1 MSANIIMETKQLC
14 FNYPDGTPALKD
26 LSIQIQKGK
35 TTGILGGN
43 GAGKST
49 LFLNLNGILKPT
61 SGQVYHKNL
70 PISYSSKSLN
80 QLRQSVGIVF
90 QDPDTQLFSASVYQ
104 DVSFGVVNLGIP
116 ESEAHLRT
124 ENALKRTGTYELR
137 QKPTHSLS
145 YGQKKRVALA
155 GIIAMEPEILILDEP
170 TAGLDPQ
177 GVSEIMQLIREL
189 QQDLGIAIIIATH
202 DMDLVPMYCDYIYLL
217 NQGEIV
223 GCGSPDEIFNQPSLL
238 RQIHLRLPRIGH
250 LMELGG
256 STMSANIIMETKQL
270 CFNYPDGTPAL
281 KDLSIQIQK
290 GKTTGIL
297 GGNGAGKSTLFLNL
311 NGILKPTSGQVYH
324 KNLPISY
331 SSKSLNQ
338 LRQSVGIVF
347 QDPDTQLFSA
357 SVYQD
362 VSFGVVNLGI
372 PESEAHLRTENALK
386 RTGTYELRQ
395 KPTHSLS
402 YGQKKRVALAGIIA
416 MEPEILI
423 LDEPTAG
430 LDPQGVSEIMQL
442 IRELQQD
449 LGIAIII
456 ATHDMDLVP
465 MYCDYIYLLNQ
476 GEIVGCGSPDEIFNQ
491 PSLLRQIHLRLPR
504 IGHLMELLKTK
515 DGFPIEDLPVSIS
528 HARKELSRI
537 FHLK

>member
-49 LFLNLNGILKPT
+49 LFLNLNGILRPT

-155 GIIAMEPEILILDEP
+155 GIIAMEPEVLILDEP

-189 QQDLGIAIIIATH
+189 QQDLGVAI
-202 DMDLVPMYCDYIYLL
+202 L
-217 NQGEIV
+217 
-223 GCGSPDEIFNQPSLL
+223 
-238 RQIHLRLPRIGH
+238 
-250 LMELGG
+250 
-256 STMSANIIMETKQL
+256 
-270 CFNYPDGTPAL
+270 
-281 KDLSIQIQK
+281 
-290 GKTTGIL
+290 
-297 GGNGAGKSTLFLNL
+297 
-311 NGILKPTSGQVYH
+311 
-324 KNLPISY
+324 
-331 SSKSLNQ
+331 
-338 LRQSVGIVF
+338 
-347 QDPDTQLFSA
+347 
-357 SVYQD
+357 
-362 VSFGVVNLGI
+362 
-372 PESEAHLRTENALK
+372 
-386 RTGTYELRQ
+386 
-395 KPTHSLS
+395 
-402 YGQKKRVALAGIIA
+402 
-416 MEPEILI
+416 
-423 LDEPTAG
+423 
-430 LDPQGVSEIMQL
+430 
-442 IRELQQD
+442 
-449 LGIAIII
+449 I

-515 DGFPIEDLPVSIS
+515 DGFPIKDLPVSIS

>member
-1 MSANIIMETKQLC
+1 MSANIIMETRQLC

-49 LFLNLNGILKPT
+49 LFLNLNGILRPT

-155 GIIAMEPEILILDEP
+155 GIIAMEPE
-170 TAGLDPQ
+170 
-177 GVSEIMQLIREL
+177 V
-189 QQDLGIAIIIATH
+189 
-202 DMDLVPMYCDYIYLL
+202 
-217 NQGEIV
+217 
-223 GCGSPDEIFNQPSLL
+223 
-238 RQIHLRLPRIGH
+238 
-250 LMELGG
+250 
-256 STMSANIIMETKQL
+256 
-270 CFNYPDGTPAL
+270 
-281 KDLSIQIQK
+281 
-290 GKTTGIL
+290 
-297 GGNGAGKSTLFLNL
+297 
-311 NGILKPTSGQVYH
+311 
-324 KNLPISY
+324 
-331 SSKSLNQ
+331 
-338 LRQSVGIVF
+338 
-347 QDPDTQLFSA
+347 
-357 SVYQD
+357 
-362 VSFGVVNLGI
+362 
-372 PESEAHLRTENALK
+372 
-386 RTGTYELRQ
+386 
-395 KPTHSLS
+395 
-402 YGQKKRVALAGIIA
+402 
-416 MEPEILI
+416 LI

-504 IGHLMELLKTK
+504 IGHLMELLKAK

>member
-155 GIIAMEPEILILDEP
+155 GIIAMEPE
-170 TAGLDPQ
+170 
-177 GVSEIMQLIREL
+177 V
-189 QQDLGIAIIIATH
+189 
-202 DMDLVPMYCDYIYLL
+202 
-217 NQGEIV
+217 
-223 GCGSPDEIFNQPSLL
+223 
-238 RQIHLRLPRIGH
+238 
-250 LMELGG
+250 
-256 STMSANIIMETKQL
+256 
-270 CFNYPDGTPAL
+270 
-281 KDLSIQIQK
+281 
-290 GKTTGIL
+290 
-297 GGNGAGKSTLFLNL
+297 
-311 NGILKPTSGQVYH
+311 
-324 KNLPISY
+324 
-331 SSKSLNQ
+331 
-338 LRQSVGIVF
+338 
-347 QDPDTQLFSA
+347 
-357 SVYQD
+357 
-362 VSFGVVNLGI
+362 
-372 PESEAHLRTENALK
+372 
-386 RTGTYELRQ
+386 
-395 KPTHSLS
+395 
-402 YGQKKRVALAGIIA
+402 
-416 MEPEILI
+416 LI

>member
-49 LFLNLNGILKPT
+49 LFLNLNGILRPT

-155 GIIAMEPEILILDEP
+155 GIIAMEPEVLILDEP

-189 QQDLGIAIIIATH
+189 QQDLGIAI
-202 DMDLVPMYCDYIYLL
+202 L
-217 NQGEIV
+217 
-223 GCGSPDEIFNQPSLL
+223 
-238 RQIHLRLPRIGH
+238 
-250 LMELGG
+250 
-256 STMSANIIMETKQL
+256 
-270 CFNYPDGTPAL
+270 
-281 KDLSIQIQK
+281 
-290 GKTTGIL
+290 
-297 GGNGAGKSTLFLNL
+297 
-311 NGILKPTSGQVYH
+311 
-324 KNLPISY
+324 
-331 SSKSLNQ
+331 
-338 LRQSVGIVF
+338 
-347 QDPDTQLFSA
+347 
-357 SVYQD
+357 
-362 VSFGVVNLGI
+362 
-372 PESEAHLRTENALK
+372 
-386 RTGTYELRQ
+386 
-395 KPTHSLS
+395 
-402 YGQKKRVALAGIIA
+402 
-416 MEPEILI
+416 
-423 LDEPTAG
+423 
-430 LDPQGVSEIMQL
+430 
-442 IRELQQD
+442 
-449 LGIAIII
+449 I

>member
-155 GIIAMEPEILILDEP
+155 GIIAMEPEVLILDEP

-238 RQIHLRLPRIGH
+238 RQIHLRLR
-250 LMELGG
+250 
-256 STMSANIIMETKQL
+256 
-270 CFNYPDGTPAL
+270 
-281 KDLSIQIQK
+281 
-290 GKTTGIL
+290 
-297 GGNGAGKSTLFLNL
+297 
-311 NGILKPTSGQVYH
+311 
-324 KNLPISY
+324 
-331 SSKSLNQ
+331 
-338 LRQSVGIVF
+338 
-347 QDPDTQLFSA
+347 
-357 SVYQD
+357 
-362 VSFGVVNLGI
+362 
-372 PESEAHLRTENALK
+372 
-386 RTGTYELRQ
+386 
-395 KPTHSLS
+395 
-402 YGQKKRVALAGIIA
+402 
-416 MEPEILI
+416 
-423 LDEPTAG
+423 
-430 LDPQGVSEIMQL
+430 
-442 IRELQQD
+442 
-449 LGIAIII
+449 
-456 ATHDMDLVP
+456 
-465 MYCDYIYLLNQ
+465 
-476 GEIVGCGSPDEIFNQ
+476 
-491 PSLLRQIHLRLPR
+491 R

>member
-1 MSANIIMETKQLC
+1 MSENIIMETKQLC

-26 LSIQIQKGK
+26 LSIQIKKGK

-49 LFLNLNGILKPT
+49 LFLNLNGILRPT

-116 ESEAHLRT
+116 ESEARLRT

-155 GIIAMEPEILILDEP
+155 GIIAMEPEVLILDEP

-177 GVSEIMQLIREL
+177 GVSEIMQLIRKL

-223 GCGSPDEIFNQPSLL
+223 GYGSPDEIFS
-238 RQIHLRLPRIGH
+238 
-250 LMELGG
+250 
-256 STMSANIIMETKQL
+256 
-270 CFNYPDGTPAL
+270 
-281 KDLSIQIQK
+281 
-290 GKTTGIL
+290 
-297 GGNGAGKSTLFLNL
+297 
-311 NGILKPTSGQVYH
+311 
-324 KNLPISY
+324 
-331 SSKSLNQ
+331 
-338 LRQSVGIVF
+338 
-347 QDPDTQLFSA
+347 
-357 SVYQD
+357 
-362 VSFGVVNLGI
+362 
-372 PESEAHLRTENALK
+372 
-386 RTGTYELRQ
+386 
-395 KPTHSLS
+395 
-402 YGQKKRVALAGIIA
+402 
-416 MEPEILI
+416 
-423 LDEPTAG
+423 
-430 LDPQGVSEIMQL
+430 
-442 IRELQQD
+442 
-449 LGIAIII
+449 
-456 ATHDMDLVP
+456 
-465 MYCDYIYLLNQ
+465 
-476 GEIVGCGSPDEIFNQ
+476 Q

-504 IGHLMELLKTK
+504 IGHLMELLKVK

>member
-1 MSANIIMETKQLC
+1 MSANIIMDTKQLC

-155 GIIAMEPEILILDEP
+155 GIIAMEPE
-170 TAGLDPQ
+170 
-177 GVSEIMQLIREL
+177 V
-189 QQDLGIAIIIATH
+189 
-202 DMDLVPMYCDYIYLL
+202 
-217 NQGEIV
+217 
-223 GCGSPDEIFNQPSLL
+223 
-238 RQIHLRLPRIGH
+238 
-250 LMELGG
+250 
-256 STMSANIIMETKQL
+256 
-270 CFNYPDGTPAL
+270 
-281 KDLSIQIQK
+281 
-290 GKTTGIL
+290 
-297 GGNGAGKSTLFLNL
+297 
-311 NGILKPTSGQVYH
+311 
-324 KNLPISY
+324 
-331 SSKSLNQ
+331 
-338 LRQSVGIVF
+338 
-347 QDPDTQLFSA
+347 
-357 SVYQD
+357 
-362 VSFGVVNLGI
+362 
-372 PESEAHLRTENALK
+372 
-386 RTGTYELRQ
+386 
-395 KPTHSLS
+395 
-402 YGQKKRVALAGIIA
+402 
-416 MEPEILI
+416 LI

>member
-155 GIIAMEPEILILDEP
+155 GIIAMEPEVLILDEP

-238 RQIHLRLPRIGH
+238 H
-250 LMELGG
+250 
-256 STMSANIIMETKQL
+256 
-270 CFNYPDGTPAL
+270 
-281 KDLSIQIQK
+281 
-290 GKTTGIL
+290 
-297 GGNGAGKSTLFLNL
+297 
-311 NGILKPTSGQVYH
+311 
-324 KNLPISY
+324 
-331 SSKSLNQ
+331 
-338 LRQSVGIVF
+338 
-347 QDPDTQLFSA
+347 
-357 SVYQD
+357 
-362 VSFGVVNLGI
+362 
-372 PESEAHLRTENALK
+372 
-386 RTGTYELRQ
+386 
-395 KPTHSLS
+395 
-402 YGQKKRVALAGIIA
+402 
-416 MEPEILI
+416 
-423 LDEPTAG
+423 
-430 LDPQGVSEIMQL
+430 
-442 IRELQQD
+442 
-449 LGIAIII
+449 
-456 ATHDMDLVP
+456 
-465 MYCDYIYLLNQ
+465 
-476 GEIVGCGSPDEIFNQ
+476 
-491 PSLLRQIHLRLPR
+491 QIHLRLPR
-504 IGHLMELLKTK
+504 IGHLMELLKAK

>member
-80 QLRQSVGIVF
+80 QLRRSVGIVF

-155 GIIAMEPEILILDEP
+155 GIIAMEPE
-170 TAGLDPQ
+170 
-177 GVSEIMQLIREL
+177 V
-189 QQDLGIAIIIATH
+189 
-202 DMDLVPMYCDYIYLL
+202 
-217 NQGEIV
+217 
-223 GCGSPDEIFNQPSLL
+223 
-238 RQIHLRLPRIGH
+238 
-250 LMELGG
+250 
-256 STMSANIIMETKQL
+256 
-270 CFNYPDGTPAL
+270 
-281 KDLSIQIQK
+281 
-290 GKTTGIL
+290 
-297 GGNGAGKSTLFLNL
+297 
-311 NGILKPTSGQVYH
+311 
-324 KNLPISY
+324 
-331 SSKSLNQ
+331 
-338 LRQSVGIVF
+338 
-347 QDPDTQLFSA
+347 
-357 SVYQD
+357 
-362 VSFGVVNLGI
+362 
-372 PESEAHLRTENALK
+372 
-386 RTGTYELRQ
+386 
-395 KPTHSLS
+395 
-402 YGQKKRVALAGIIA
+402 
-416 MEPEILI
+416 LI

>member
-1 MSANIIMETKQLC
+1 MLANIIMETKQLC

-49 LFLNLNGILKPT
+49 LFLNLNGILRPT

-155 GIIAMEPEILILDEP
+155 GIIAMEPEVLILDEP

-189 QQDLGIAIIIATH
+189 QQDLGIAI
-202 DMDLVPMYCDYIYLL
+202 L
-217 NQGEIV
+217 
-223 GCGSPDEIFNQPSLL
+223 
-238 RQIHLRLPRIGH
+238 
-250 LMELGG
+250 
-256 STMSANIIMETKQL
+256 
-270 CFNYPDGTPAL
+270 
-281 KDLSIQIQK
+281 
-290 GKTTGIL
+290 
-297 GGNGAGKSTLFLNL
+297 
-311 NGILKPTSGQVYH
+311 
-324 KNLPISY
+324 
-331 SSKSLNQ
+331 
-338 LRQSVGIVF
+338 
-347 QDPDTQLFSA
+347 
-357 SVYQD
+357 
-362 VSFGVVNLGI
+362 
-372 PESEAHLRTENALK
+372 
-386 RTGTYELRQ
+386 
-395 KPTHSLS
+395 
-402 YGQKKRVALAGIIA
+402 
-416 MEPEILI
+416 
-423 LDEPTAG
+423 
-430 LDPQGVSEIMQL
+430 
-442 IRELQQD
+442 
-449 LGIAIII
+449 I

>member
-1 MSANIIMETKQLC
+1 MSANIIMETKQLY

-49 LFLNLNGILKPT
+49 LFLNLNGILRPT

-155 GIIAMEPEILILDEP
+155 GIIAMEPEVLILDEP

-189 QQDLGIAIIIATH
+189 QQDLGIAI
-202 DMDLVPMYCDYIYLL
+202 L
-217 NQGEIV
+217 
-223 GCGSPDEIFNQPSLL
+223 
-238 RQIHLRLPRIGH
+238 
-250 LMELGG
+250 
-256 STMSANIIMETKQL
+256 
-270 CFNYPDGTPAL
+270 
-281 KDLSIQIQK
+281 
-290 GKTTGIL
+290 
-297 GGNGAGKSTLFLNL
+297 
-311 NGILKPTSGQVYH
+311 
-324 KNLPISY
+324 
-331 SSKSLNQ
+331 
-338 LRQSVGIVF
+338 
-347 QDPDTQLFSA
+347 
-357 SVYQD
+357 
-362 VSFGVVNLGI
+362 
-372 PESEAHLRTENALK
+372 
-386 RTGTYELRQ
+386 
-395 KPTHSLS
+395 
-402 YGQKKRVALAGIIA
+402 
-416 MEPEILI
+416 
-423 LDEPTAG
+423 
-430 LDPQGVSEIMQL
+430 
-442 IRELQQD
+442 
-449 LGIAIII
+449 I

-515 DGFPIEDLPVSIS
+515 DGFPIENLPVSIS

>member
-1 MSANIIMETKQLC
+1 MSASIIMET
-14 FNYPDGTPALKD
+14 T
-26 LSIQIQKGK
+26 
-35 TTGILGGN
+35 
-43 GAGKST
+43 
-49 LFLNLNGILKPT
+49 
-61 SGQVYHKNL
+61 
-70 PISYSSKSLN
+70 
-80 QLRQSVGIVF
+80 
-90 QDPDTQLFSASVYQ
+90 
-104 DVSFGVVNLGIP
+104 
-116 ESEAHLRT
+116 
-124 ENALKRTGTYELR
+124 
-137 QKPTHSLS
+137 
-145 YGQKKRVALA
+145 
-155 GIIAMEPEILILDEP
+155 
-170 TAGLDPQ
+170 
-177 GVSEIMQLIREL
+177 
-189 QQDLGIAIIIATH
+189 
-202 DMDLVPMYCDYIYLL
+202 
-217 NQGEIV
+217 
-223 GCGSPDEIFNQPSLL
+223 
-238 RQIHLRLPRIGH
+238 
-250 LMELGG
+250 
-256 STMSANIIMETKQL
+256 QL

>member
-49 LFLNLNGILKPT
+49 LFLNLNGILSPT

-155 GIIAMEPEILILDEP
+155 GIIAMEPEVLILDEP

-189 QQDLGIAIIIATH
+189 QQDLGIAI
-202 DMDLVPMYCDYIYLL
+202 L
-217 NQGEIV
+217 
-223 GCGSPDEIFNQPSLL
+223 
-238 RQIHLRLPRIGH
+238 
-250 LMELGG
+250 
-256 STMSANIIMETKQL
+256 
-270 CFNYPDGTPAL
+270 
-281 KDLSIQIQK
+281 
-290 GKTTGIL
+290 
-297 GGNGAGKSTLFLNL
+297 
-311 NGILKPTSGQVYH
+311 
-324 KNLPISY
+324 
-331 SSKSLNQ
+331 
-338 LRQSVGIVF
+338 
-347 QDPDTQLFSA
+347 
-357 SVYQD
+357 
-362 VSFGVVNLGI
+362 
-372 PESEAHLRTENALK
+372 
-386 RTGTYELRQ
+386 
-395 KPTHSLS
+395 
-402 YGQKKRVALAGIIA
+402 
-416 MEPEILI
+416 
-423 LDEPTAG
+423 
-430 LDPQGVSEIMQL
+430 
-442 IRELQQD
+442 
-449 LGIAIII
+449 I

>member
-49 LFLNLNGILKPT
+49 LFLNLNGILRPT

-155 GIIAMEPEILILDEP
+155 GIIAMEPEVLILDEP

-189 QQDLGIAIIIATH
+189 QQDLGIAILIATH

-223 GCGSPDEIFNQPSLL
+223 GCGSS
-238 RQIHLRLPRIGH
+238 
-250 LMELGG
+250 
-256 STMSANIIMETKQL
+256 
-270 CFNYPDGTPAL
+270 
-281 KDLSIQIQK
+281 
-290 GKTTGIL
+290 
-297 GGNGAGKSTLFLNL
+297 
-311 NGILKPTSGQVYH
+311 
-324 KNLPISY
+324 
-331 SSKSLNQ
+331 
-338 LRQSVGIVF
+338 
-347 QDPDTQLFSA
+347 
-357 SVYQD
+357 
-362 VSFGVVNLGI
+362 
-372 PESEAHLRTENALK
+372 
-386 RTGTYELRQ
+386 
-395 KPTHSLS
+395 
-402 YGQKKRVALAGIIA
+402 
-416 MEPEILI
+416 
-423 LDEPTAG
+423 
-430 LDPQGVSEIMQL
+430 
-442 IRELQQD
+442 
-449 LGIAIII
+449 
-456 ATHDMDLVP
+456 
-465 MYCDYIYLLNQ
+465 
-476 GEIVGCGSPDEIFNQ
+476 DEIFNQ

-515 DGFPIEDLPVSIS
+515 DGFPIEDLPASIS
-528 HARKELSRI
+528 HARNELSRI

>member
-49 LFLNLNGILKPT
+49 LFLNLNGILRPT

-155 GIIAMEPEILILDEP
+155 GIIAMEPEVLILDEP

-189 QQDLGIAIIIATH
+189 QQDLGIAILIATH

-223 GCGSPDEIFNQPSLL
+223 GCGSPDEIFNQS
-238 RQIHLRLPRIGH
+238 
-250 LMELGG
+250 
-256 STMSANIIMETKQL
+256 
-270 CFNYPDGTPAL
+270 
-281 KDLSIQIQK
+281 
-290 GKTTGIL
+290 
-297 GGNGAGKSTLFLNL
+297 
-311 NGILKPTSGQVYH
+311 
-324 KNLPISY
+324 
-331 SSKSLNQ
+331 
-338 LRQSVGIVF
+338 
-347 QDPDTQLFSA
+347 
-357 SVYQD
+357 
-362 VSFGVVNLGI
+362 
-372 PESEAHLRTENALK
+372 
-386 RTGTYELRQ
+386 
-395 KPTHSLS
+395 
-402 YGQKKRVALAGIIA
+402 
-416 MEPEILI
+416 
-423 LDEPTAG
+423 
-430 LDPQGVSEIMQL
+430 
-442 IRELQQD
+442 
-449 LGIAIII
+449 
-456 ATHDMDLVP
+456 
-465 MYCDYIYLLNQ
+465 
-476 GEIVGCGSPDEIFNQ
+476 
-491 PSLLRQIHLRLPR
+491 SLLRQIHLRLPR

>member
-238 RQIHLRLPRIGH
+238 RQIHLRLPH
-250 LMELGG
+250 
-256 STMSANIIMETKQL
+256 
-270 CFNYPDGTPAL
+270 
-281 KDLSIQIQK
+281 
-290 GKTTGIL
+290 
-297 GGNGAGKSTLFLNL
+297 
-311 NGILKPTSGQVYH
+311 
-324 KNLPISY
+324 
-331 SSKSLNQ
+331 
-338 LRQSVGIVF
+338 
-347 QDPDTQLFSA
+347 
-357 SVYQD
+357 
-362 VSFGVVNLGI
+362 
-372 PESEAHLRTENALK
+372 
-386 RTGTYELRQ
+386 
-395 KPTHSLS
+395 
-402 YGQKKRVALAGIIA
+402 
-416 MEPEILI
+416 
-423 LDEPTAG
+423 
-430 LDPQGVSEIMQL
+430 
-442 IRELQQD
+442 
-449 LGIAIII
+449 
-456 ATHDMDLVP
+456 
-465 MYCDYIYLLNQ
+465 
-476 GEIVGCGSPDEIFNQ
+476 
-491 PSLLRQIHLRLPR
+491 

>member
-26 LSIQIQKGK
+26 LSIQIPKGK

-49 LFLNLNGILKPT
+49 LFLNLNGILRPT

-155 GIIAMEPEILILDEP
+155 GIIAMEPEVLILDEP

-189 QQDLGIAIIIATH
+189 QQDLGIAILIATH

-223 GCGSPDEIFNQPSLL
+223 GCGSS
-238 RQIHLRLPRIGH
+238 
-250 LMELGG
+250 
-256 STMSANIIMETKQL
+256 
-270 CFNYPDGTPAL
+270 
-281 KDLSIQIQK
+281 
-290 GKTTGIL
+290 
-297 GGNGAGKSTLFLNL
+297 
-311 NGILKPTSGQVYH
+311 
-324 KNLPISY
+324 
-331 SSKSLNQ
+331 
-338 LRQSVGIVF
+338 
-347 QDPDTQLFSA
+347 
-357 SVYQD
+357 
-362 VSFGVVNLGI
+362 
-372 PESEAHLRTENALK
+372 
-386 RTGTYELRQ
+386 
-395 KPTHSLS
+395 
-402 YGQKKRVALAGIIA
+402 
-416 MEPEILI
+416 
-423 LDEPTAG
+423 
-430 LDPQGVSEIMQL
+430 
-442 IRELQQD
+442 
-449 LGIAIII
+449 
-456 ATHDMDLVP
+456 
-465 MYCDYIYLLNQ
+465 
-476 GEIVGCGSPDEIFNQ
+476 DEIFNQ

-515 DGFPIEDLPVSIS
+515 DGFPIEDLPISIS

>member
-49 LFLNLNGILKPT
+49 LFLNLNGILRPT

-80 QLRQSVGIVF
+80 QLRRSIGIVF

-155 GIIAMEPEILILDEP
+155 GIIAMEPE
-170 TAGLDPQ
+170 
-177 GVSEIMQLIREL
+177 V
-189 QQDLGIAIIIATH
+189 
-202 DMDLVPMYCDYIYLL
+202 
-217 NQGEIV
+217 
-223 GCGSPDEIFNQPSLL
+223 
-238 RQIHLRLPRIGH
+238 
-250 LMELGG
+250 
-256 STMSANIIMETKQL
+256 
-270 CFNYPDGTPAL
+270 
-281 KDLSIQIQK
+281 
-290 GKTTGIL
+290 
-297 GGNGAGKSTLFLNL
+297 
-311 NGILKPTSGQVYH
+311 
-324 KNLPISY
+324 
-331 SSKSLNQ
+331 
-338 LRQSVGIVF
+338 
-347 QDPDTQLFSA
+347 
-357 SVYQD
+357 
-362 VSFGVVNLGI
+362 
-372 PESEAHLRTENALK
+372 
-386 RTGTYELRQ
+386 
-395 KPTHSLS
+395 
-402 YGQKKRVALAGIIA
+402 
-416 MEPEILI
+416 LI

>member
-1 MSANIIMETKQLC
+1 MSANIIMETKQLY

-49 LFLNLNGILKPT
+49 LFLNLNGILRPT

-155 GIIAMEPEILILDEP
+155 GIIAMEPEVLILDEP

-189 QQDLGIAIIIATH
+189 QQDLGIAI
-202 DMDLVPMYCDYIYLL
+202 L
-217 NQGEIV
+217 
-223 GCGSPDEIFNQPSLL
+223 
-238 RQIHLRLPRIGH
+238 
-250 LMELGG
+250 
-256 STMSANIIMETKQL
+256 
-270 CFNYPDGTPAL
+270 
-281 KDLSIQIQK
+281 
-290 GKTTGIL
+290 
-297 GGNGAGKSTLFLNL
+297 
-311 NGILKPTSGQVYH
+311 
-324 KNLPISY
+324 
-331 SSKSLNQ
+331 
-338 LRQSVGIVF
+338 
-347 QDPDTQLFSA
+347 
-357 SVYQD
+357 
-362 VSFGVVNLGI
+362 
-372 PESEAHLRTENALK
+372 
-386 RTGTYELRQ
+386 
-395 KPTHSLS
+395 
-402 YGQKKRVALAGIIA
+402 
-416 MEPEILI
+416 
-423 LDEPTAG
+423 
-430 LDPQGVSEIMQL
+430 
-442 IRELQQD
+442 
-449 LGIAIII
+449 I

>member
-49 LFLNLNGILKPT
+49 LFLNLNGILRPT

-155 GIIAMEPEILILDEP
+155 GIIAMEPEVLILDEP

-189 QQDLGIAIIIATH
+189 QQDLGIAILIATH

-223 GCGSPDEIFNQPSLL
+223 G
-238 RQIHLRLPRIGH
+238 
-250 LMELGG
+250 
-256 STMSANIIMETKQL
+256 
-270 CFNYPDGTPAL
+270 Y
-281 KDLSIQIQK
+281 
-290 GKTTGIL
+290 
-297 GGNGAGKSTLFLNL
+297 
-311 NGILKPTSGQVYH
+311 
-324 KNLPISY
+324 
-331 SSKSLNQ
+331 
-338 LRQSVGIVF
+338 
-347 QDPDTQLFSA
+347 
-357 SVYQD
+357 
-362 VSFGVVNLGI
+362 
-372 PESEAHLRTENALK
+372 
-386 RTGTYELRQ
+386 
-395 KPTHSLS
+395 
-402 YGQKKRVALAGIIA
+402 
-416 MEPEILI
+416 
-423 LDEPTAG
+423 
-430 LDPQGVSEIMQL
+430 
-442 IRELQQD
+442 
-449 LGIAIII
+449 
-456 ATHDMDLVP
+456 
-465 MYCDYIYLLNQ
+465 
-476 GEIVGCGSPDEIFNQ
+476 GSPDEIFNQ

>member
-155 GIIAMEPEILILDEP
+155 GIIAMEPE
-170 TAGLDPQ
+170 
-177 GVSEIMQLIREL
+177 V
-189 QQDLGIAIIIATH
+189 
-202 DMDLVPMYCDYIYLL
+202 
-217 NQGEIV
+217 
-223 GCGSPDEIFNQPSLL
+223 
-238 RQIHLRLPRIGH
+238 
-250 LMELGG
+250 
-256 STMSANIIMETKQL
+256 
-270 CFNYPDGTPAL
+270 
-281 KDLSIQIQK
+281 
-290 GKTTGIL
+290 
-297 GGNGAGKSTLFLNL
+297 
-311 NGILKPTSGQVYH
+311 
-324 KNLPISY
+324 
-331 SSKSLNQ
+331 
-338 LRQSVGIVF
+338 
-347 QDPDTQLFSA
+347 
-357 SVYQD
+357 
-362 VSFGVVNLGI
+362 
-372 PESEAHLRTENALK
+372 
-386 RTGTYELRQ
+386 
-395 KPTHSLS
+395 
-402 YGQKKRVALAGIIA
+402 
-416 MEPEILI
+416 LI

-504 IGHLMELLKTK
+504 IGHLMELLKAK

>member
-1 MSANIIMETKQLC
+1 MSANIIMETKQLY

-49 LFLNLNGILKPT
+49 LFLNLNGILRPT

-116 ESEAHLRT
+116 ESEAYLRT

-155 GIIAMEPEILILDEP
+155 GIIAMEPEVLILDEP

-189 QQDLGIAIIIATH
+189 QQDLGIAI
-202 DMDLVPMYCDYIYLL
+202 L
-217 NQGEIV
+217 
-223 GCGSPDEIFNQPSLL
+223 
-238 RQIHLRLPRIGH
+238 
-250 LMELGG
+250 
-256 STMSANIIMETKQL
+256 
-270 CFNYPDGTPAL
+270 
-281 KDLSIQIQK
+281 
-290 GKTTGIL
+290 
-297 GGNGAGKSTLFLNL
+297 
-311 NGILKPTSGQVYH
+311 
-324 KNLPISY
+324 
-331 SSKSLNQ
+331 
-338 LRQSVGIVF
+338 
-347 QDPDTQLFSA
+347 
-357 SVYQD
+357 
-362 VSFGVVNLGI
+362 
-372 PESEAHLRTENALK
+372 
-386 RTGTYELRQ
+386 
-395 KPTHSLS
+395 
-402 YGQKKRVALAGIIA
+402 
-416 MEPEILI
+416 
-423 LDEPTAG
+423 
-430 LDPQGVSEIMQL
+430 
-442 IRELQQD
+442 
-449 LGIAIII
+449 I

>member
-26 LSIQIQKGK
+26 LYIQIQK
-35 TTGILGGN
+35 
-43 GAGKST
+43 
-49 LFLNLNGILKPT
+49 
-61 SGQVYHKNL
+61 V
-70 PISYSSKSLN
+70 
-80 QLRQSVGIVF
+80 
-90 QDPDTQLFSASVYQ
+90 
-104 DVSFGVVNLGIP
+104 
-116 ESEAHLRT
+116 
-124 ENALKRTGTYELR
+124 
-137 QKPTHSLS
+137 
-145 YGQKKRVALA
+145 
-155 GIIAMEPEILILDEP
+155 
-170 TAGLDPQ
+170 
-177 GVSEIMQLIREL
+177 
-189 QQDLGIAIIIATH
+189 
-202 DMDLVPMYCDYIYLL
+202 
-217 NQGEIV
+217 
-223 GCGSPDEIFNQPSLL
+223 
-238 RQIHLRLPRIGH
+238 
-250 LMELGG
+250 
-256 STMSANIIMETKQL
+256 
-270 CFNYPDGTPAL
+270 
-281 KDLSIQIQK
+281 
-290 GKTTGIL
+290 KTTGIL

>member
-1 MSANIIMETKQLC
+1 MSANIIMETRQLC
-14 FNYPDGTPALKD
+14 FNYPDGPPALKD

-80 QLRQSVGIVF
+80 QLRRSIGIVF

-155 GIIAMEPEILILDEP
+155 GIIAMEPE
-170 TAGLDPQ
+170 
-177 GVSEIMQLIREL
+177 V
-189 QQDLGIAIIIATH
+189 
-202 DMDLVPMYCDYIYLL
+202 
-217 NQGEIV
+217 
-223 GCGSPDEIFNQPSLL
+223 
-238 RQIHLRLPRIGH
+238 
-250 LMELGG
+250 
-256 STMSANIIMETKQL
+256 
-270 CFNYPDGTPAL
+270 
-281 KDLSIQIQK
+281 
-290 GKTTGIL
+290 
-297 GGNGAGKSTLFLNL
+297 
-311 NGILKPTSGQVYH
+311 
-324 KNLPISY
+324 
-331 SSKSLNQ
+331 
-338 LRQSVGIVF
+338 
-347 QDPDTQLFSA
+347 
-357 SVYQD
+357 
-362 VSFGVVNLGI
+362 
-372 PESEAHLRTENALK
+372 
-386 RTGTYELRQ
+386 
-395 KPTHSLS
+395 
-402 YGQKKRVALAGIIA
+402 
-416 MEPEILI
+416 LI

>member
-1 MSANIIMETKQLC
+1 
-14 FNYPDGTPALKD
+14 
-26 LSIQIQKGK
+26 
-35 TTGILGGN
+35 
-43 GAGKST
+43 
-49 LFLNLNGILKPT
+49 
-61 SGQVYHKNL
+61 
-70 PISYSSKSLN
+70 
-80 QLRQSVGIVF
+80 
-90 QDPDTQLFSASVYQ
+90 
-104 DVSFGVVNLGIP
+104 
-116 ESEAHLRT
+116 
-124 ENALKRTGTYELR
+124 
-137 QKPTHSLS
+137 
-145 YGQKKRVALA
+145 
-155 GIIAMEPEILILDEP
+155 
-170 TAGLDPQ
+170 
-177 GVSEIMQLIREL
+177 
-189 QQDLGIAIIIATH
+189 
-202 DMDLVPMYCDYIYLL
+202 
-217 NQGEIV
+217 
-223 GCGSPDEIFNQPSLL
+223 
-238 RQIHLRLPRIGH
+238 
-250 LMELGG
+250 
-256 STMSANIIMETKQL
+256 MSANIIMETKQL

>member
-49 LFLNLNGILKPT
+49 LFLNLNGILNPT

-80 QLRQSVGIVF
+80 QLRRSIGIVF

-155 GIIAMEPEILILDEP
+155 GIIAMEPE
-170 TAGLDPQ
+170 
-177 GVSEIMQLIREL
+177 V
-189 QQDLGIAIIIATH
+189 
-202 DMDLVPMYCDYIYLL
+202 
-217 NQGEIV
+217 
-223 GCGSPDEIFNQPSLL
+223 
-238 RQIHLRLPRIGH
+238 
-250 LMELGG
+250 
-256 STMSANIIMETKQL
+256 
-270 CFNYPDGTPAL
+270 
-281 KDLSIQIQK
+281 
-290 GKTTGIL
+290 
-297 GGNGAGKSTLFLNL
+297 
-311 NGILKPTSGQVYH
+311 
-324 KNLPISY
+324 
-331 SSKSLNQ
+331 
-338 LRQSVGIVF
+338 
-347 QDPDTQLFSA
+347 
-357 SVYQD
+357 
-362 VSFGVVNLGI
+362 
-372 PESEAHLRTENALK
+372 
-386 RTGTYELRQ
+386 
-395 KPTHSLS
+395 
-402 YGQKKRVALAGIIA
+402 
-416 MEPEILI
+416 LI

>member
-155 GIIAMEPEILILDEP
+155 GIIAMEPEVLILDEP

-189 QQDLGIAIIIATH
+189 QQDLGIAII
-202 DMDLVPMYCDYIYLL
+202 
-217 NQGEIV
+217 
-223 GCGSPDEIFNQPSLL
+223 F
-238 RQIHLRLPRIGH
+238 
-250 LMELGG
+250 
-256 STMSANIIMETKQL
+256 
-270 CFNYPDGTPAL
+270 
-281 KDLSIQIQK
+281 
-290 GKTTGIL
+290 
-297 GGNGAGKSTLFLNL
+297 
-311 NGILKPTSGQVYH
+311 
-324 KNLPISY
+324 
-331 SSKSLNQ
+331 
-338 LRQSVGIVF
+338 
-347 QDPDTQLFSA
+347 
-357 SVYQD
+357 
-362 VSFGVVNLGI
+362 
-372 PESEAHLRTENALK
+372 
-386 RTGTYELRQ
+386 
-395 KPTHSLS
+395 
-402 YGQKKRVALAGIIA
+402 
-416 MEPEILI
+416 
-423 LDEPTAG
+423 
-430 LDPQGVSEIMQL
+430 
-442 IRELQQD
+442 
-449 LGIAIII
+449 

>member
-43 GAGKST
+43 GAGKTT

-145 YGQKKRVALA
+145 YVQKKRVALA
-155 GIIAMEPEILILDEP
+155 GIIAMEPE
-170 TAGLDPQ
+170 
-177 GVSEIMQLIREL
+177 V
-189 QQDLGIAIIIATH
+189 
-202 DMDLVPMYCDYIYLL
+202 
-217 NQGEIV
+217 
-223 GCGSPDEIFNQPSLL
+223 
-238 RQIHLRLPRIGH
+238 
-250 LMELGG
+250 
-256 STMSANIIMETKQL
+256 
-270 CFNYPDGTPAL
+270 
-281 KDLSIQIQK
+281 
-290 GKTTGIL
+290 
-297 GGNGAGKSTLFLNL
+297 
-311 NGILKPTSGQVYH
+311 
-324 KNLPISY
+324 
-331 SSKSLNQ
+331 
-338 LRQSVGIVF
+338 
-347 QDPDTQLFSA
+347 
-357 SVYQD
+357 
-362 VSFGVVNLGI
+362 
-372 PESEAHLRTENALK
+372 
-386 RTGTYELRQ
+386 
-395 KPTHSLS
+395 
-402 YGQKKRVALAGIIA
+402 
-416 MEPEILI
+416 LI

>member
-155 GIIAMEPEILILDEP
+155 GIIAMEPEVLILDEP

-238 RQIHLRLPRIGH
+238 RP
-250 LMELGG
+250 
-256 STMSANIIMETKQL
+256 
-270 CFNYPDGTPAL
+270 
-281 KDLSIQIQK
+281 
-290 GKTTGIL
+290 
-297 GGNGAGKSTLFLNL
+297 
-311 NGILKPTSGQVYH
+311 
-324 KNLPISY
+324 
-331 SSKSLNQ
+331 
-338 LRQSVGIVF
+338 
-347 QDPDTQLFSA
+347 
-357 SVYQD
+357 
-362 VSFGVVNLGI
+362 
-372 PESEAHLRTENALK
+372 
-386 RTGTYELRQ
+386 
-395 KPTHSLS
+395 
-402 YGQKKRVALAGIIA
+402 
-416 MEPEILI
+416 
-423 LDEPTAG
+423 
-430 LDPQGVSEIMQL
+430 
-442 IRELQQD
+442 
-449 LGIAIII
+449 
-456 ATHDMDLVP
+456 
-465 MYCDYIYLLNQ
+465 
-476 GEIVGCGSPDEIFNQ
+476 
-491 PSLLRQIHLRLPR
+491 IHLRLPR

>member
-26 LSIQIQKGK
+26 LSIQIKKGK

-49 LFLNLNGILKPT
+49 LFLNLNGILRPT

-155 GIIAMEPEILILDEP
+155 GIIAMEPEVLILDEP

-189 QQDLGIAIIIATH
+189 QQDLGIAI
-202 DMDLVPMYCDYIYLL
+202 L
-217 NQGEIV
+217 
-223 GCGSPDEIFNQPSLL
+223 
-238 RQIHLRLPRIGH
+238 
-250 LMELGG
+250 
-256 STMSANIIMETKQL
+256 
-270 CFNYPDGTPAL
+270 
-281 KDLSIQIQK
+281 
-290 GKTTGIL
+290 
-297 GGNGAGKSTLFLNL
+297 
-311 NGILKPTSGQVYH
+311 
-324 KNLPISY
+324 
-331 SSKSLNQ
+331 
-338 LRQSVGIVF
+338 
-347 QDPDTQLFSA
+347 
-357 SVYQD
+357 
-362 VSFGVVNLGI
+362 
-372 PESEAHLRTENALK
+372 
-386 RTGTYELRQ
+386 
-395 KPTHSLS
+395 
-402 YGQKKRVALAGIIA
+402 
-416 MEPEILI
+416 
-423 LDEPTAG
+423 
-430 LDPQGVSEIMQL
+430 
-442 IRELQQD
+442 
-449 LGIAIII
+449 I

-515 DGFPIEDLPVSIS
+515 DGFPIEGLPVSIS

>member
-1 MSANIIMETKQLC
+1 MSANIIMETRQLC

-155 GIIAMEPEILILDEP
+155 GIIAMEPE
-170 TAGLDPQ
+170 
-177 GVSEIMQLIREL
+177 V
-189 QQDLGIAIIIATH
+189 
-202 DMDLVPMYCDYIYLL
+202 
-217 NQGEIV
+217 
-223 GCGSPDEIFNQPSLL
+223 
-238 RQIHLRLPRIGH
+238 
-250 LMELGG
+250 
-256 STMSANIIMETKQL
+256 
-270 CFNYPDGTPAL
+270 
-281 KDLSIQIQK
+281 
-290 GKTTGIL
+290 
-297 GGNGAGKSTLFLNL
+297 
-311 NGILKPTSGQVYH
+311 
-324 KNLPISY
+324 
-331 SSKSLNQ
+331 
-338 LRQSVGIVF
+338 
-347 QDPDTQLFSA
+347 
-357 SVYQD
+357 
-362 VSFGVVNLGI
+362 
-372 PESEAHLRTENALK
+372 
-386 RTGTYELRQ
+386 
-395 KPTHSLS
+395 
-402 YGQKKRVALAGIIA
+402 
-416 MEPEILI
+416 LI

-504 IGHLMELLKTK
+504 IGHLMELLKAK

>member
-1 MSANIIMETKQLC
+1 MSANIIMETKQLY

-49 LFLNLNGILKPT
+49 LFLNLNGILRPT

-155 GIIAMEPEILILDEP
+155 GIIAMEPEVLILDEP

-189 QQDLGIAIIIATH
+189 QQDLGIAI
-202 DMDLVPMYCDYIYLL
+202 L
-217 NQGEIV
+217 
-223 GCGSPDEIFNQPSLL
+223 
-238 RQIHLRLPRIGH
+238 
-250 LMELGG
+250 
-256 STMSANIIMETKQL
+256 
-270 CFNYPDGTPAL
+270 
-281 KDLSIQIQK
+281 
-290 GKTTGIL
+290 
-297 GGNGAGKSTLFLNL
+297 
-311 NGILKPTSGQVYH
+311 
-324 KNLPISY
+324 
-331 SSKSLNQ
+331 
-338 LRQSVGIVF
+338 
-347 QDPDTQLFSA
+347 
-357 SVYQD
+357 
-362 VSFGVVNLGI
+362 
-372 PESEAHLRTENALK
+372 
-386 RTGTYELRQ
+386 
-395 KPTHSLS
+395 
-402 YGQKKRVALAGIIA
+402 
-416 MEPEILI
+416 
-423 LDEPTAG
+423 
-430 LDPQGVSEIMQL
+430 
-442 IRELQQD
+442 
-449 LGIAIII
+449 I

-515 DGFPIEDLPVSIS
+515 DGFPIEGLPVSIS

>member
-1 MSANIIMETKQLC
+1 MSANIIMETRQLC

-155 GIIAMEPEILILDEP
+155 GIIAMEPE
-170 TAGLDPQ
+170 
-177 GVSEIMQLIREL
+177 V
-189 QQDLGIAIIIATH
+189 
-202 DMDLVPMYCDYIYLL
+202 
-217 NQGEIV
+217 
-223 GCGSPDEIFNQPSLL
+223 
-238 RQIHLRLPRIGH
+238 
-250 LMELGG
+250 
-256 STMSANIIMETKQL
+256 
-270 CFNYPDGTPAL
+270 
-281 KDLSIQIQK
+281 
-290 GKTTGIL
+290 
-297 GGNGAGKSTLFLNL
+297 
-311 NGILKPTSGQVYH
+311 
-324 KNLPISY
+324 
-331 SSKSLNQ
+331 
-338 LRQSVGIVF
+338 
-347 QDPDTQLFSA
+347 
-357 SVYQD
+357 
-362 VSFGVVNLGI
+362 
-372 PESEAHLRTENALK
+372 
-386 RTGTYELRQ
+386 
-395 KPTHSLS
+395 
-402 YGQKKRVALAGIIA
+402 
-416 MEPEILI
+416 LI